1 MPLPEGIDGE
11 VWLGLVAVA
20 AILLALHL
28 FFLPSWK
35 ARIVSFVLN
44 AVAAVGLFFFTWA
57 LFSTFGHWHW
67 VS

>member
-1 MPLPEGIDGE
+1 MLIPEWIHAG
-11 VWLGLVAVA
+11 VWLGLFAVA

-44 AVAAVGLFFFTWA
+44 AVAAVGLFIGTIHLFLA
-57 LFSTFGHWHW
+57 LGHWHF
-67 VS
+67 